1 MIMKMQLEIDTE
13 DRKLGFDLV
22 GTSNSLSPGTKV
34 EIPGSA
40 ILTFDGL
47 IGRKAFGFP
56 VTLEFILTFSSG
68 VSAGIVANWLYEKI
82 KGRALKLRIDRT
94 EVQINKGEIERI
106 IFEKIEKSE

>member
-1 MIMKMQLEIDTE
+1 MKMQLEIDTK

-22 GTSNSLSPGTKV
+22 GTLNSLRPGTKV

-56 VTLEFILTFSSG
+56 ITLEFIVSFTSA

-82 KGRALKLRIDRT
+82 KGRASTLRIDRT
-94 EVQINKGEIERI
+94 EVQINKGEIERVI
-106 IFEKIEKSE
+106 IEKIEKSE